1 MGNLFL
7 LELTG
12 YSFFDGIKLTSFHI
26 NLIHYFAIGTTFLL
40 IIVSILFSLIFKT
53 EEKESSVDVGRQL
66 MKKKLTSREIEIT
79 TLLLTGKSNKDIAAV
94 LFVEESTI
102 KSHLKSI
109 FKKMN
114 VNNRNQLMA
123 CMLHHERDLKTSK

>member
-1 MGNLFL
+1 
-7 LELTG
+7 
-12 YSFFDGIKLTSFHI
+12 
-26 NLIHYFAIGTTFLL
+26 
-40 IIVSILFSLIFKT
+40 
-53 EEKESSVDVGRQL
+53 

-109 FKKMN
+109 FKKMK

-123 CMLHHERDLKTSK
+123 LVLHYEKKIEISK

>member
-1 MGNLFL
+1 MGNLFF
-7 LELTG
+7 LELTQ

-40 IIVSILFSLIFKT
+40 IVVSILFSLIFKPG
-53 EEKESSVDVGRQL
+53 EKESSVDIGRQL
-66 MKKKLTSREIEIT
+66 MEKKLTSREIEIT

-94 LFVEESTI
+94 LFVEDSTI

-109 FKKMN
+109 FKKMK

-123 CMLHHERDLKTSK
+123 LVLHYEKK

>member
-1 MGNLFL
+1 MGNLFF
-7 LELTG
+7 LELTQ

-40 IIVSILFSLIFKT
+40 IIVSILFSLIFKPG
-53 EEKESSVDVGRQL
+53 EKESSVDIGRQL
-66 MKKKLTSREIEIT
+66 MEKKLTSREIEIT

-94 LFVEESTI
+94 LFVEDSTI

-109 FKKMN
+109 FKKMK

-123 CMLHHERDLKTSK
+123 LVLHYEKK